1 MTNKEQ
7 IIINGVDVS
16 GCSAYE
22 NGLCLIDKDKC
33 NARCLLLNEYKRTLE
48 NFDKC
53 MEAFE
58 RIIIICEK
66 QKNYEVA
73 KVIESTLNKLD
84 SKRTFNTKADPFEHC

>member
-1 MTNKEQ
+1 MGSVNNKEK
-7 IIINGVDVS
+7 
-16 GCSAYE
+16 
-22 NGLCLIDKDKC
+22 LK
-33 NARCLLLNEYKRTLE
+33 LLLNEYKRTLE

-58 RIIIICEK
+58 RIIICEK

-84 SKRTFNTKADPFEHC
+84 SKRTINTKADPFEHC